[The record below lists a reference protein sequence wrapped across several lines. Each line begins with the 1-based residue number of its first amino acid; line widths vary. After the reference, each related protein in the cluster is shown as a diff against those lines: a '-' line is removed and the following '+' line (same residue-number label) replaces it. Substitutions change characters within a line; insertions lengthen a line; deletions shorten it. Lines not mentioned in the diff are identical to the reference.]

1 MKQMLPAGTVTY
13 QENCHITIDLLF
25 ATPEL
30 ANEVV
35 KCDTETVF
43 DCDSD
48 HLPIL
53 TSLKL
58 ATIEFTPEA
67 RRNFNRLDLDRLR
80 EMVKTALGTE
90 KCLSQQEFHGRL
102 TNEEID
108 SQLVAIINAL
118 QTAIAQFIPLMRISP
133 RFKPGFTPECKE
145 AQRECKRLKRW
156 WRSES
161 TEEA

>member
-25 ATPEL
+25 ATPKL

-35 KCDTETVF
+35 KCNIETVF
-43 DCDSD
+43 DCDSNY
-48 HLPIL
+48 LLIL
-53 TSLKL
+53 IFLKL
-58 ATIEFTPEA
+58 ATIEFISKT
-67 RRNFNRLDLDRLR
+67 RRNFNRLNLDRLR
-80 EMVKTALGTE
+80 EIIKTALEIE

-108 SQLVAIINAL
+108 FQLIAIINVL
-118 QTAIAQFIPLMRISP
+118 QTVIVQFISLMRISP

-145 AQRECKRLKRW
+145 AQRECKRLKRR
-156 WRSES
+156 WRSKS
-161 TEEA
+161 TKEV

>member
-1 MKQMLPAGTVTY
+1 MEQMLSAGTVTY

-25 ATPEL
+25 ATSEL
-30 ANEVV
+30 ANKVV
-35 KCDTETVF
+35 KCNIETVF

-53 TSLKL
+53 TFLKL
-58 ATIEFTPEA
+58 TTIEFTSKA

-80 EMVKTALGTE
+80 EMIKTVLGTE

-108 SQLVAIINAL
+108 SQLIAIINVL
-118 QTAIAQFIPLMRISP
+118 QTAIAQSIPLIRISP
-133 RFKPGFTPECKE
+133 RFKSGFTPECKE
-145 AQRECKRLKRW
+145 VQREYKRLKR
-156 WRSES
+156 R
-161 TEEA
+161 

>member
-1 MKQMLPAGTVTY
+1 M
-13 QENCHITIDLLF
+13 LF

-35 KCDTETVF
+35 KYNTETVF

-48 HLPIL
+48 HLFIL

-58 ATIEFTPEA
+58 TTIEFISKT
-67 RRNFNRLDLDRLR
+67 RRNFNRLDSDRLR
-80 EMVKTALGTE
+80 EMVKTVLGIE

-118 QTAIAQFIPLMRISP
+118 
-133 RFKPGFTPECKE
+133 
-145 AQRECKRLKRW
+145 
-156 WRSES
+156 
-161 TEEA
+161 